1 MNITSVAFLANY
13 LKTGM
18 PLVSKRITVSGPAIA
33 SPKNVIVPI
42 GTRIS
47 DLIDFCGG
55 YALPPKKLLMGGPMM
70 GLAITDD
77 QLPVLKQNNAILAFG
92 EKDAVLPKP
101 TACIRCGRCVAGCP
115 MNLVPTMLEKYAEQ
129 KDLEGLE
136 AYGAMVCMECGTC
149 AFNCPAGRRLV
160 QAIRLGKGLLK
171 AAAAKK
177 KG

>member
-1 MNITSVAFLANY
+1 MAQRRPIRAFVYFTFTSTAA
-13 LKTGM
+13 
-18 PLVSKRITVSGPAIA
+18 
-33 SPKNVIVPI
+33 
-42 GTRIS
+42 
-47 DLIDFCGG
+47 
-55 YALPPKKLLMGGPMM
+55 
-70 GLAITDD
+70 
-77 QLPVLKQNNAILAFG
+77 
-92 EKDAVLPKP
+92 P